1 MKDILLFDLDGTLT
15 DPKEGITKCVEYALN
30 AYGIQVE
37 SLDDLMCFIG
47 PPLVESFQ
55 MFYGF
60 DEQKA
65 ENAVEKYRERF
76 KDIGIFENKIY
87 AGIIEM
93 LDSCKKAGKTICLAT
108 SKPEVFAVR
117 ILKKYGMA
125 EYFDE
130 AVGSTLDGSINAKHE
145 VIEEAFR
152 RLNIHSEEDK
162 ARVIMIGDRKHDIL
176 GAKRMGIES
185 VGVRFG
191 YAEEGEL
198 EAAGAD
204 YIVDTVTDL
213 EKLCL
218 NI

>member
-30 AYGIQVE
+30 AYGIQVT

-60 DEQKA
+60 DQNKA
-65 ENAVEKYRERF
+65 EEAVEKYRERF
-76 KDIGIFENKIY
+76 RDIGIFENRVY
-87 AGIIEM
+87 EGIHQ
-93 LDSCKKAGKTICLAT
+93 LLGSCKAAGKKICLAT

-117 ILKKYGMA
+117 ILDKYGLS
-125 EYFDE
+125 EFFDE
-130 AVGSTLDGSINAKHE
+130 VVGSTLDGSINAKHE
-145 VIEEAFR
+145 VIAEVFR
-152 RLNIHSEEDK
+152 RLQIESDEDK
-162 ARVIMIGDRKHDIL
+162 DRVIMIGDRKHDIL
-176 GAKRMGIES
+176 GAKRMDIQS
-185 VGVRFG
+185 IGVEFG

-198 EAAGAD
+198 LEAGAD
-204 YIVDTVTDL
+204 YIVDTVADL

>member
-47 PPLVESFQ
+47 PPLVDSFQ

-60 DEQKA
+60 DKQKA

-87 AGIIEM
+87 AGVIEL

-117 ILKKYGMA
+117 ILDKYGMA

-162 ARVIMIGDRKHDIL
+162 ARVLMIGDRKHDIL

>member
-37 SLDDLMCFIG
+37 SLDDLMGFIG

-60 DEQKA
+60 DQDKA
-65 ENAVEKYRERF
+65 EEAVEKYRERF
-76 KDIGIFENKIY
+76 RDIGIFENRVY
-87 AGIIEM
+87 EGIHQ
-93 LDSCKKAGKTICLAT
+93 LLGSCKAAGKKICLAT

-117 ILKKYGMA
+117 ILDKYGLS
-125 EYFDE
+125 EFFDE
-130 AVGSTLDGSINAKHE
+130 VVGSTLDGSINAKHE
-145 VIEEAFR
+145 VIAEVFR
-152 RLNIHSEEDK
+152 RLHIDSDEDRS
-162 ARVIMIGDRKHDIL
+162 RVIMIGDRKHDIL
-176 GAKRMGIES
+176 GAKRMGIQS
-185 VGVRFG
+185 IGVEFG

-198 EAAGAD
+198 LEAGAD
-204 YIVDTVTDL
+204 YIVDTVADL